1 MQNNPDWKYLDAKEY
16 FFLSGFMLT
25 SVLARSDVERM
36 RSEDTVKWNM
46 YSKCSN
52 RSSQEENWPV
62 LGRNLELA
70 LITSGIPDLIYC
82 SISSGKYQV
91 KLSS

>member
-1 MQNNPDWKYLDAKEY
+1 
-16 FFLSGFMLT
+16 MLT

-70 LITSGIPDLIYC
+70 LITSGVPDLIYC